1 MLNVGRDATPPGK
14 ASGATLALT
23 PMDVA
28 LASLKNK
35 LEALRLQHLGKY
47 ADALMQARGRRA
59 EMSARCATAR
69 TGEKF
74 GQGRPTKDE
83 RKASSEL
90 EVADAAIAPV
100 REQYRDACARLV
112 PTLFEAIGPE
122 LKETAPVLL
131 EACTLIESA
140 APIIAEL
147 RQFGRRNGVELP
159 SFLNTT
165 SLDTRELRRFAECL
179 AK

>member
-1 MLNVGRDATPPGK
+1 MLNLGRNATPPDK
-14 ASGATLALT
+14 ANGATLVLT
-23 PMDVA
+23 PMNVA
-28 LASLKNK
+28 LASLKDK
-35 LEALRLQHLGKY
+35 LEALRLRHLGKY
-47 ADALMQARGRRA
+47 ADALTQARERRA
-59 EMSARCATAR
+59 EVSARYATTR
-69 TGEKF
+69 TAEKF
-74 GQGRPTKDE
+74 GQGRPTEDE
-83 RKASSEL
+83 RKASAEL

-140 APIIAEL
+140 APIITEL

-159 SFLNTT
+159 RFLNTAP
-165 SLDTRELRRFAECL
+165 LDTRELRRFAERL